1 MLLRSRNSHICCNP
15 IDDSHTRILRGL
27 TWARSRLR
35 RGNFWNYDKAQ
46 NRPMGSTEKGKMP
59 PTAPQAAPVCLTI
72 AGFDPSSGAGIT
84 ADLKTFAA
92 HGVYGV
98 AAITALTVQSTQGVR
113 AMEPVRPSLFRE
125 TLECLAADLPLAGV
139 KLGMLGSA
147 GLVAEAEHFL
157 RARPELRKRAVLDPV
172 LQSSSGA
179 ALLDA
184 VGTTLLRE
192 RLLGAVGWIT
202 PNLDE
207 LGLLAGVQVRT
218 REQVPA
224 AAERLAR
231 QAAGAGNPSLAIV
244 VTGGHLDRPDDYLLL
259 NGTGAWLP
267 GERVETR
274 STHGTGCAFSSALL
288 AELVL
293 GHTGGTAVEKAKRY
307 VAGALRAAYPVGQ
320 GRGPL
325 HHLFAYNPSGAE

>member
-1 MLLRSRNSHICCNP
+1 MN
-15 IDDSHTRILRGL
+15 
-27 TWARSRLR
+27 
-35 RGNFWNYDKAQ
+35 K
-46 NRPMGSTEKGKMP
+46 RPFDRDAASAAGR
-59 PTAPQAAPVCLTI
+59 APGRAPGDAPATPPVCLTM
-72 AGFDPSSGAGIT
+72 AGFDPSSGAGVT

-92 HGVYGV
+92 YGIYGV

-113 AMEPVRPSLFRE
+113 AIEPVRPSLLRE
-125 TLECLAADLPLAGV
+125 TLECLAADIPLAGV
-139 KLGMLGSA
+139 KLGMLAGA

-157 RARPELRKRAVLDPV
+157 RARPGLREYVVLDPV

-184 VGTTLLRE
+184 EGRALLGE
-192 RLLGAVGWIT
+192 RLLGVVGWIT

-207 LGLLAGVQVRT
+207 LALLTGLAVRT

-231 QAAGAGNPSLAIV
+231 QAAKIGNPGIAIV

-259 NGTGAWLP
+259 DGKGSWLR
-267 GERVETR
+267 GEWVETR

-288 AELVL
+288 AGLVL
-293 GHTGGTAVEKAKRY
+293 GRSGSKAVEAAKGY
-307 VAGALRAAYPVGQ
+307 VAGALRSAYPVGE

-325 HHLFAYNPSGAE
+325 HHLFAFEPSVGE

>member
-1 MLLRSRNSHICCNP
+1 MSAP
-15 IDDSHTRILRGL
+15 
-27 TWARSRLR
+27 A
-35 RGNFWNYDKAQ
+35 
-46 NRPMGSTEKGKMP
+46 
-59 PTAPQAAPVCLTI
+59 PTTHPTCLTI
-72 AGFDPSSGAGIT
+72 AGFDPSSGAGAT

-113 AMEPVRPSLFRE
+113 SLEPVRPSFLRE
-125 TLECLAADLPLAGV
+125 TLECLAEDIQLDGV
-139 KLGMLGSA
+139 KLGMLASA

-157 RARPELRKRAVLDPV
+157 RARPDLRPKVVLDPV

-184 VGTTLLRE
+184 EGTALLRE
-192 RLLGAVGWIT
+192 RLLSVVGWIT
-202 PNLDE
+202 PNISE
-207 LGLLAGVQVRT
+207 LSLLTGLTVQA
-218 REQVPA
+218 REQVPP

-231 QAAGAGNPSLAIV
+231 QAAGVGNPGLAIV

-259 NGTGAWLP
+259 EGKGCWLS
-267 GERVETR
+267 GDRVQTR

-293 GHTGGTAVEKAKRY
+293 GQTGRDAVEAAKHY
-307 VAGALRAAYPVGQ
+307 VTGALRAAYPIGQ

-325 HHLFAYNPSGAE
+325 HHLFTHEPSSH

>member
-1 MLLRSRNSHICCNP
+1 MSAH
-15 IDDSHTRILRGL
+15 
-27 TWARSRLR
+27 
-35 RGNFWNYDKAQ
+35 
-46 NRPMGSTEKGKMP
+46 
-59 PTAPQAAPVCLTI
+59 APATHPVCLTI

-113 AMEPVRPSLFRE
+113 SLEPVRPSLLRE
-125 TLECLAADLPLAGV
+125 TLECLADDVSLAGV
-139 KLGMLGSA
+139 KLGMLAGA

-157 RARPELRKRAVLDPV
+157 RARPELRGKVVLDPV

-184 VGTTLLRE
+184 EGTALLRE
-192 RLLGAVGWIT
+192 RLLGEVGWIT
-202 PNLDE
+202 PNLHE
-207 LGLLAGVQVRT
+207 LALLTKVEVQT
-218 REQVPA
+218 REQVPGA
-224 AAERLAR
+224 AARLAA
-231 QAAGAGNPSLAIV
+231 QAASVGNSGIAIV

-259 NGTGAWLP
+259 EGKGSWLA

-288 AELVL
+288 AELV
-293 GHTGGTAVEKAKRY
+293 TGRTGLDAVEAAKRY

-325 HHLFAYNPSGAE
+325 HHLFACEPSAVQTAS

>member
-1 MLLRSRNSHICCNP
+1 MSAHATTKP
-15 IDDSHTRILRGL
+15 
-27 TWARSRLR
+27 
-35 RGNFWNYDKAQ
+35 
-46 NRPMGSTEKGKMP
+46 
-59 PTAPQAAPVCLTI
+59 PVCLTI
-72 AGFDPSSGAGIT
+72 AGFDPSSGAGVT

-113 AMEPVRPSLFRE
+113 SLEPVRPSLFRE
-125 TLECLAADLPLAGV
+125 TLECLAEDVSLAGV
-139 KLGMLGSA
+139 KLGMLAGV

-157 RARPELRKRAVLDPV
+157 RARPELRAKVVLDPV
-172 LQSSSGA
+172 LRSSSGA

-184 VGTTLLRE
+184 EGTALLRE
-192 RLLGAVGWIT
+192 RLLGVVGWIT
-202 PNLDE
+202 PNLSE
-207 LGLLAGVQVRT
+207 LALLTGVDVRT
-218 REQVPA
+218 REQIPA

-231 QAAGAGNPSLAIV
+231 QAANIGNPDIAIV

-259 NGTGAWLP
+259 EGEGSWLP

-293 GHTGGTAVEKAKRY
+293 GRSRVGAVERAKRY
-307 VAGALRAAYPVGQ
+307 VTEALRAAYPVGK

-325 HHLFAYNPSGAE
+325 HHLFAYEPSVE

>member
-1 MLLRSRNSHICCNP
+1 MSPHA
-15 IDDSHTRILRGL
+15 T
-27 TWARSRLR
+27 
-35 RGNFWNYDKAQ
+35 AQ
-46 NRPMGSTEKGKMP
+46 AT
-59 PTAPQAAPVCLTI
+59 TTHPVCLTI
-72 AGFDPSSGAGIT
+72 AGFDPSSGAGVT

-113 AMEPVRPSLFRE
+113 SLEPVRPSLFRE
-125 TLECLAADLPLAGV
+125 TLECLAEDVSLDGV
-139 KLGMLGSA
+139 KLGMLGGA
-147 GLVAEAEHFL
+147 GLVAEADHFL
-157 RARPELRKRAVLDPV
+157 RARPGLRAKMVLDPV
-172 LQSSSGA
+172 LRSSSGA
-179 ALLDA
+179 GLLDA
-184 VGTTLLRE
+184 EGTALLRE
-192 RLLGAVGWIT
+192 RLLGVVGWIT
-202 PNLDE
+202 PNLNE
-207 LGLLAGVQVRT
+207 LALLTGVEVRA

-231 QAAGAGNPSLAIV
+231 QAAKIGNPDMAIV

-259 NGTGAWLP
+259 QGKGSWLP

-293 GHTGGTAVEKAKRY
+293 GRTGVDAVEAAKRY
-307 VAGALRAAYPVGQ
+307 VTGALRAAYPVGQ

-325 HHLFAYNPSGAE
+325 HHLFAYEPSAR

>member
-1 MLLRSRNSHICCNP
+1 MTP
-15 IDDSHTRILRGL
+15 
-27 TWARSRLR
+27 
-35 RGNFWNYDKAQ
+35 
-46 NRPMGSTEKGKMP
+46 
-59 PTAPQAAPVCLTI
+59 PVCLTI

-113 AMEPVRPSLFRE
+113 ALEPIRPSLFRE
-125 TLECLAADLPLAGV
+125 TLECLAADIPLAGV
-139 KLGMLGSA
+139 KLGMLAGA

-157 RARPELRKRAVLDPV
+157 RARPELQGKVVLDPV
-172 LQSSSGA
+172 LRSSSGA

-184 VGTTLLRE
+184 EGTALLRE
-192 RLLGAVGWIT
+192 RLLGVVGWIT

-207 LGLLAGVQVRT
+207 LALLTGVEVRV
-218 REQVPA
+218 RDQVPA

-231 QAAGAGNPSLAIV
+231 QAASVGNPGLAIV
-244 VTGGHLDRPDDYLLL
+244 VTGGHLDRPDDYLML
-259 NGTGAWLP
+259 NGKGSWLP

-293 GHTGGTAVEKAKRY
+293 GTDGRDAVEAAKRY
-307 VAGALRAAYPVGQ
+307 VTDALRAAYPVGQ

-325 HHLFAYNPSGAE
+325 HHLFGYEPSGYGPSRK

>member
-1 MLLRSRNSHICCNP
+1 MERPAIGVRSGSP
-15 IDDSHTRILRGL
+15 ADDS
-27 TWARSRLR
+27 
-35 RGNFWNYDKAQ
+35 
-46 NRPMGSTEKGKMP
+46 
-59 PTAPQAAPVCLTI
+59 TAPPVCLTI
-72 AGFDPSSGAGIT
+72 AGFDPSSGAGVS

-98 AAITALTVQSTQGVR
+98 AAITAMTVQSTQGVR
-113 AMEPVRPSLFRE
+113 AVEPVRPSLFRE
-125 TLECLAADLPLAGV
+125 TLACLAADIPLSGV
-139 KLGMLGSA
+139 KLGMLASA

-157 RARPELRKRAVLDPV
+157 RVRPELREWVVLDPV

-184 VGTTLLRE
+184 EGTALLRE
-192 RLLGAVGWIT
+192 RLLGVVGWIT

-207 LGLLAGVQVRT
+207 LALLTGVAVR
-218 REQVPA
+218 RKEQVPA

-231 QAAGAGNPSLAIV
+231 QAASAGNPGVAIV

-259 NGTGAWLP
+259 EGKGAWLP

-288 AELVL
+288 AQLVL
-293 GHTGGTAVEKAKRY
+293 GRPGSEAVEAAKRY
-307 VAGALRAAYPVGQ
+307 VAGALRAAYPIGE

-325 HHLFAYNPSGAE
+325 HHLFAYESSDTK

>member
-1 MLLRSRNSHICCNP
+1 MDKLPTGAPS
-15 IDDSHTRILRGL
+15 DSSAT
-27 TWARSRLR
+27 
-35 RGNFWNYDKAQ
+35 
-46 NRPMGSTEKGKMP
+46 P
-59 PTAPQAAPVCLTI
+59 PVCLTI

-92 HGVYGV
+92 YGIYGV

-113 AMEPVRPSLFRE
+113 EIDPVRPSLLRE
-125 TLECLAADLPLAGV
+125 TLEYLASDIELAGV
-139 KLGMLGSA
+139 KLGMLAGA

-157 RARPELRKRAVLDPV
+157 QARPELRRRVVLDPV

-179 ALLDA
+179 ALLDPE
-184 VGTTLLRE
+184 GTALLRE
-192 RLLGAVGWIT
+192 RLLGGVGWIT

-207 LGLLAGVQVRT
+207 LALLTGVEVRS
-218 REQVPA
+218 REQVEA
-224 AAERLAR
+224 AAKRLAM
-231 QAAGAGNPSLAIV
+231 QAASAGNPGLAIV
-244 VTGGHLDRPDDYLLL
+244 VTGGHLDRPDDFLLL
-259 NGTGAWLP
+259 DGQGSWLA

-293 GHTGGTAVEKAKRY
+293 GRPGSEAVEGAKRY
-307 VAGALRAAYPVGQ
+307 VREALRAAYPVGQ

-325 HHLFAYNPSGAE
+325 HHLFAYKPTC